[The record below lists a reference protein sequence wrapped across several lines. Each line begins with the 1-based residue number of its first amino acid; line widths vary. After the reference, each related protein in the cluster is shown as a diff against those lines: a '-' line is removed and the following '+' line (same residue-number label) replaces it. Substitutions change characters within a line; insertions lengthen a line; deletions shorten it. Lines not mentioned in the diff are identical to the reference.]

1 MKKIIKWVASFL
13 MVLVALFLVAAIMPA
28 QAAQWF
34 ENQDVNIV
42 SKLGPQYLGWKV
54 HAGSTTQT
62 VPFYYKVSA
71 NVRGVGETSAS
82 PVTTA
87 YATYGPLSS
96 TNSIRLMWAAVEDAS
111 EYYLYKSS
119 SSSSTYFYLLAT
131 IVNALTTIDTGGAV
145 GAAYSA
151 PSPAGGN
158 LIVENTITTKNL
170 TVTGTLS
177 PYSTG
182 TFSAEGISITY
193 GVAAATGAF
202 SGAVNIVGAATL
214 DSTLDVD
221 GNVVAGAA
229 NYRSTFTAASG
240 NLALTG
246 SLTSLA
252 GLSGTTGSFSST
264 LGVTGVTT
272 SSGTINTG
280 YSRHGSKTLAQ
291 LNAYAAGAA
300 GEDFYCSDCINEAI
314 CVSSGTGRGAFVD
327 ISSPTAHCDTVNP

>member
-1 MKKIIKWVASFL
+1 MTKTFRQYVAIGFAVIMAML
-13 MVLVALFLVAAIMPA
+13 IFQPAVFAI
-28 QAAQWF
+28 QRF
-34 ENQDVNIV
+34 ENEDVQIV
-42 SKLGPQYLGWKV
+42 SKLSPQYLGWIV
-54 HAGSTTQT
+54 VAGSTTQT

-71 NVRGVGETSAS
+71 NVPGVGETAAS

-87 YATYGPLSS
+87 YATYSPLSS
-96 TNSIRLMWAAVEDAS
+96 TNSIRLMWGSVNPVT

-119 SSSSTYFYLLAT
+119 SSSSANFYLLAT
-131 IVNALTTIDTGGAV
+131 VVGALTYVDSGGAV

-158 LIVENTITTKNL
+158 LTVENTITTKNL

-202 SGAVNIVGAATL
+202 SGAVNIVGAVTL

-221 GNVVAGAA
+221 GNIVAGAA

-240 NLALTG
+240 NLDI
-246 SLTSLA
+246 
-252 GLSGTTGSFSST
+252 SGAVAIG
-264 LGVTGVTT
+264 GAVTGPTAIT
-272 SSGTINTG
+272 GTKLIASGAG
-280 YSRHGSKTLAQ
+280 SVGLYSRTLAQ
-291 LNAYAAGAA
+291 LNLLVPAAAGQVY
-300 GEDFYCSDCINEAI
+300 FCNNCIHEAV
-314 CVSSGTGRGAFVD
+314 CVSSGTAAGAFVD
-327 ISSPTAHCDTVNP
+327 ISSPTVHCDTVNP